1 MKREKMLYYIIM
13 NCRGLNKESVKM
25 LLNSY
30 PITMEG
36 DRTIEIYDTTYSTD
50 TVRGERLKMEIPLGR
65 VRITRQKEMD
75 RVRDGTTY
83 LKLGFLY
90 KITTEKNISG
100 KSHRYM
106 YDFYIGRLSRF
117 DDREN
122 NEGLILDVCYRVY
135 QNREGIEKKDVCLQ
149 KDYIN
154 GGYRETNFR
163 IPFGNNCESD
173 NVTCIRSIEELKPI
187 VSPELLRQGQL
198 SNRRK
203 SIYRSRNQSLQE
215 ISRKLLLEN
224 SEIVKQLQGT
234 PYYSI
239 LLQNYTEG
247 KINQHKTFTKRRRP
261 ILNKTKSLTIGQ
273 SQTNRQRNTRSV

>member
-13 NCRGLNKESVKM
+13 NCRRLNKDSVKM
-25 LLNSY
+25 ILNSY

-50 TVRGERLKMEIPLGR
+50 TIRGERLKMEIPLGKLS
-65 VRITRQKEMD
+65 ITRQKDMD
-75 RVRDGTTY
+75 RVRDGKMH

-90 KITTEKNISG
+90 KITTEKNKPG

-122 NEGLILDVCYRVY
+122 NEALILDVCYQVY
-135 QNREGIEKKDVCLQ
+135 PDREGIEKKDMCLQ
-149 KDYIN
+149 NDYIN

-163 IPFGNNCESD
+163 IPFGGNCELD
-173 NVTCIRSIEELKPI
+173 NVTCIKSIEELKPI
-187 VSPELLRQGQL
+187 VSPELLLQGQL
-198 SNRRK
+198 LNRRK
-203 SIYRSRNQSLQE
+203 SINRRRNQSLKE
-215 ISRKLLLEN
+215 ISRNILLEN
-224 SEIVKQLQGT
+224 SEILKQLQGT
-234 PYYSI
+234 PYYSV

-247 KINQHKTFTKRRRP
+247 EINQHKTFTKRRRP
-261 ILNKTKSLTIGQ
+261 IQNKTKSLTIGK
-273 SQTNRQRNTRSV
+273 SQTNNVRKTRSV